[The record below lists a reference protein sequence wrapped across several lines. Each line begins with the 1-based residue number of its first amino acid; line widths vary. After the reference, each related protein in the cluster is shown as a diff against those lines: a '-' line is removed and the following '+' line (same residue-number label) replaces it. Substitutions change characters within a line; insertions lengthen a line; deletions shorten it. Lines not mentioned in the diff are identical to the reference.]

1 MLRLLLIFLPVMAFS
16 QQSVY
21 DDFSDGN
28 FNANPRWYGDSNLFT
43 VDSQYQLA
51 LADTIANN
59 AVLATSSQIAL
70 EAQWE
75 LEFSFQFNPSASNFA
90 RFYLLYNRSGLDG
103 YGQGYFLEMGGSS
116 SDQISLCKANGNQ
129 QTVLATSPINLLDQ
143 NFNHFAVRV
152 RRDLLHHWYLELD
165 TLLNGSFFLL
175 ASAQDS
181 SFVQS
186 QIMAWQ
192 CQYTRTRSDKIFLHK
207 VSVQGDI
214 YRDTVAPIIDSVLV
228 EDTNLSIY
236 FSEPIDSAQS
246 LHLQNFS
253 IDSLIQPSLIK
264 LDSLSKRKLSLFF
277 SQPLV
282 ENQWMKLYYRA
293 IYDLAQNSG
302 AGEVELLNYQAES
315 GHLLV
320 SEIMIDPSPPVAL
333 PPDALPE
340 SEYVEIFNNS
350 SFPLNFRNWRLRIN
364 EKDFLLPAYELLPD
378 SFLVLVSHA
387 KLQDFQAI
395 TASLG
400 VGLSSFS
407 LLNDG
412 AAVLLLSPDSVIIDA
427 LEYDVSWYAEPL
439 KSDGGWSLERSKNDF
454 YCRGVNQWHASNAPL
469 GGTPGKVNSANTLAA
484 DSGAP
489 KLEQIGWEEPILTLK
504 FNESI
509 GIAKELVMQSIQ
521 IQPSLVIDS
530 ISWSYNQ
537 DRLEL
542 HLAQAPQYGQEYA
555 LSILDSLK
563 DCSDNASLISNK
575 AFALPVDAQ
584 VAEVLVSEILFAPK
598 SGGSDFIELYNAS
611 NKVFDLSHLLVSRW
625 NNDLGA
631 YDAQVIKSESAL
643 FFPGEYIAISEDVS
657 FLQANYF
664 CDGANLLAGQVPNF
678 SSEEGGFAILNL
690 GLIILDHGRYS
701 DDWHFELLEE
711 KNGISLERIDFG
723 QLPLSEKHWQSA
735 TQNEAYATPG
745 RLNSQQTITLEE
757 AEWEAIPPYFSP
769 NGDGYSDY
777 AQLYFSYEGG
787 SSMAKVD
794 IFTVR
799 GERVRSLVEYNF
811 SAEQGYFLW
820 DGFDNEGQLLAAG
833 IYIAILEYYNDQGYS
848 DKLRTPIVLSR

>member
-1 MLRLLLIFLPVMAFS
+1 
-16 QQSVY
+16 
-21 DDFSDGN
+21 
-28 FNANPRWYGDSNLFT
+28 
-43 VDSQYQLA
+43 
-51 LADTIANN
+51 
-59 AVLATSSQIAL
+59 
-70 EAQWE
+70 
-75 LEFSFQFNPSASNFA
+75 
-90 RFYLLYNRSGLDG
+90 
-103 YGQGYFLEMGGSS
+103 
-116 SDQISLCKANGNQ
+116 
-129 QTVLATSPINLLDQ
+129 
-143 NFNHFAVRV
+143 
-152 RRDLLHHWYLELD
+152 
-165 TLLNGSFFLL
+165 
-175 ASAQDS
+175 
-181 SFVQS
+181 
-186 QIMAWQ
+186 
-192 CQYTRTRSDKIFLHK
+192 
-207 VSVQGDI
+207 
-214 YRDTVAPIIDSVLV
+214 V

-315 GHLLV
+315 GHLLI

-350 SFPLNFRNWRLRIN
+350 SFPLNFKNWRLRIN
-364 EKDFLLPAYELLPD
+364 GKDFLLPAYELLPD

-387 KLQDFQAI
+387 KLLDFQAI

-412 AAVLLLSPDSVIIDA
+412 AVVLLLSPDSVIIDA

-439 KSDGGWSLERSKNDF
+439 KSDGGWSLERSKNNF

-542 HLAQAPQYGQEYA
+542 HLAEVPQYGQEYA
-555 LSILDSLK
+555 LSILDSIK
-563 DCSDNASLISNK
+563 DCSENASLISNK

-611 NKVFDLSHLLVSRW
+611 KKVFDLSHLLVSRW

-664 CDGANLLAGQVPNF
+664 CDEANLLAGQVPNF

-690 GLIILDHGRYS
+690 GLIILDHGSYS

-723 QLPLSEKHWQSA
+723 QLPLSEKYWQSA

-745 RLNSQQTITLEE
+745 RLNSQQIITLEE
-757 AEWEAIPPYFSP
+757 AEWEAIPAYFTP
-769 NGDGYSDY
+769 NGDGDKDY

-794 IFTVR
+794 IFSVR

-820 DGFDNEGQLLAAG
+820 DGFDNDGQLLAAG

>member
-1 MLRLLLIFLPVMAFS
+1 MAFS

-264 LDSLSKRKLSLFF
+264 LDS
-277 SQPLV
+277 
-282 ENQWMKLYYRA
+282 
-293 IYDLAQNSG
+293 
-302 AGEVELLNYQAES
+302 
-315 GHLLV
+315 
-320 SEIMIDPSPPVAL
+320 
-333 PPDALPE
+333 
-340 SEYVEIFNNS
+340 
-350 SFPLNFRNWRLRIN
+350 
-364 EKDFLLPAYELLPD
+364 
-378 SFLVLVSHA
+378 
-387 KLQDFQAI
+387 
-395 TASLG
+395 
-400 VGLSSFS
+400 
-407 LLNDG
+407 
-412 AAVLLLSPDSVIIDA
+412 
-427 LEYDVSWYAEPL
+427 
-439 KSDGGWSLERSKNDF
+439 
-454 YCRGVNQWHASNAPL
+454 
-469 GGTPGKVNSANTLAA
+469 
-484 DSGAP
+484 
-489 KLEQIGWEEPILTLK
+489 
-504 FNESI
+504 
-509 GIAKELVMQSIQ
+509 
-521 IQPSLVIDS
+521 
-530 ISWSYNQ
+530 
-537 DRLEL
+537 
-542 HLAQAPQYGQEYA
+542 
-555 LSILDSLK
+555 
-563 DCSDNASLISNK
+563 
-575 AFALPVDAQ
+575 
-584 VAEVLVSEILFAPK
+584 
-598 SGGSDFIELYNAS
+598 
-611 NKVFDLSHLLVSRW
+611 
-625 NNDLGA
+625 
-631 YDAQVIKSESAL
+631 
-643 FFPGEYIAISEDVS
+643 
-657 FLQANYF
+657 
-664 CDGANLLAGQVPNF
+664 
-678 SSEEGGFAILNL
+678 
-690 GLIILDHGRYS
+690 
-701 DDWHFELLEE
+701 
-711 KNGISLERIDFG
+711 
-723 QLPLSEKHWQSA
+723 
-735 TQNEAYATPG
+735 
-745 RLNSQQTITLEE
+745 
-757 AEWEAIPPYFSP
+757 
-769 NGDGYSDY
+769 
-777 AQLYFSYEGG
+777 
-787 SSMAKVD
+787 
-794 IFTVR
+794 
-799 GERVRSLVEYNF
+799 
-811 SAEQGYFLW
+811 
-820 DGFDNEGQLLAAG
+820 
-833 IYIAILEYYNDQGYS
+833 
-848 DKLRTPIVLSR
+848 

>member
-1 MLRLLLIFLPVMAFS
+1 
-16 QQSVY
+16 
-21 DDFSDGN
+21 
-28 FNANPRWYGDSNLFT
+28 
-43 VDSQYQLA
+43 
-51 LADTIANN
+51 
-59 AVLATSSQIAL
+59 
-70 EAQWE
+70 
-75 LEFSFQFNPSASNFA
+75 
-90 RFYLLYNRSGLDG
+90 
-103 YGQGYFLEMGGSS
+103 
-116 SDQISLCKANGNQ
+116 
-129 QTVLATSPINLLDQ
+129 
-143 NFNHFAVRV
+143 
-152 RRDLLHHWYLELD
+152 
-165 TLLNGSFFLL
+165 
-175 ASAQDS
+175 
-181 SFVQS
+181 
-186 QIMAWQ
+186 
-192 CQYTRTRSDKIFLHK
+192 
-207 VSVQGDI
+207 
-214 YRDTVAPIIDSVLV
+214 
-228 EDTNLSIY
+228 
-236 FSEPIDSAQS
+236 
-246 LHLQNFS
+246 
-253 IDSLIQPSLIK
+253 
-264 LDSLSKRKLSLFF
+264 
-277 SQPLV
+277 
-282 ENQWMKLYYRA
+282 
-293 IYDLAQNSG
+293 
-302 AGEVELLNYQAES
+302 
-315 GHLLV
+315 
-320 SEIMIDPSPPVAL
+320 
-333 PPDALPE
+333 
-340 SEYVEIFNNS
+340 
-350 SFPLNFRNWRLRIN
+350 
-364 EKDFLLPAYELLPD
+364 
-378 SFLVLVSHA
+378 
-387 KLQDFQAI
+387 
-395 TASLG
+395 
-400 VGLSSFS
+400 
-407 LLNDG
+407 
-412 AAVLLLSPDSVIIDA
+412 
-427 LEYDVSWYAEPL
+427 
-439 KSDGGWSLERSKNDF
+439 
-454 YCRGVNQWHASNAPL
+454 L
-469 GGTPGKVNSANTLAA
+469 GGTPGKVNTANTLAA
-484 DSGAP
+484 DSGPP
-489 KLEQIGWEEPILTLK
+489 KLEQIGWEEPVLTLK

-542 HLAQAPQYGQEYA
+542 HLAEAPQYGQEYA

-563 DCSDNASLISNK
+563 DCSDNASLISNR

-690 GLIILDHGRYS
+690 GLIILDHGSYS

-723 QLPLSEKHWQSA
+723 QLPLSEKYWQSA

-757 AEWEAIPPYFSP
+757 AEWEAIPAYFTP
-769 NGDGYSDY
+769 NGDGDKDY

-794 IFTVR
+794 IFSVR

-820 DGFDNEGQLLAAG
+820 DGFDNDGQLLAAG